1 MSSYLVKKLD
11 ILSFYDYLLPIFE
24 NLQVNLKKP
33 KMSYIDVL
41 NIPKGNAI
49 CYSGFREGQQP
60 GGEVPTYAQIKED
73 LLILQDD
80 WKYLRLYDCDQ
91 HADTVLE
98 VIEKEKLDFKVMLGA
113 YIVAEMNNHGCPW
126 GGTSFSEVELIQNK
140 AYNSDRID
148 QLIERANTYPDI
160 ICSLSAGNEACVDWT
175 DHYVPVESVIKYIER
190 IKAQAKQPVT
200 FCENYVPWLNKLK
213 PLVDAVDFISIHT
226 YPVWEYKNIHEA
238 LEYTK
243 QNYYAVADMYPDTVV
258 VITEAGWA
266 TNSNGRGI
274 DAHNVSE
281 ELQKTYYNDLVDWCN
296 EDDILT
302 FVFEAFD
309 EPWKGS
315 PEPNEPEK
323 HWGLFKVDRTP
334 KLVMREIKV

>member
-1 MSSYLVKKLD
+1 MNYST
-11 ILSFYDYLLPIFE
+11 
-24 NLQVNLKKP
+24 
-33 KMSYIDVL
+33 VL
-41 NIPKGNAI
+41 NISLGNAI
-49 CYSGFREGQQP
+49 CYSGYREGQQP
-60 GGEVPTYAQIKED
+60 GGICPSYEEVKED
-73 LLILQDD
+73 LLILSQN

-91 HADTVLE
+91 HTDTILE
-98 VIEKEKLDFKVMLGA
+98 VIKNEKLDFKVMLGA

-126 GGTSFSEVELIQNK
+126 GGTYSEEVLIENK
-140 AYNSDRID
+140 AKNLYQINKLID
-148 QLIERANTYPDI
+148 IANQYPEI

-175 DHYVPVESVIKYIER
+175 DHYVPVKSVINYVKM
-190 IKAQAKQPVT
+190 IKKGAKQPVT
-200 FCENYVPWLNKLK
+200 FCENYLPWLDKMK
-213 PLVDAVDFISIHT
+213 DLVAEVDFISIHT

-243 QNYYAVADMYPDTVV
+243 QNYYAVADMYPDKIV

-281 ELQKTYYNDLVDWCN
+281 ELQSIYYNDLVNWCK
-296 EDDILT
+296 EDNILT

-315 PEPNEPEK
+315 SEILEPEK
-323 HWGLFKVDRTP
+323 HWGMFYVDRTP
-334 KLVMREIKV
+334 KLVMQELYLSLETEV